1 MILHFCKQAVA
12 GQSLLVYS
20 DGQQTRCFCNIK
32 DIVRAVIEL
41 MNEPRIVGEIF
52 NVVSCH

>member
-1 MILHFCKQAVA
+1 
-12 GQSLLVYS
+12 
-20 DGQQTRCFCNIK
+20 
-32 DIVRAVIEL
+32 VRAVIEL